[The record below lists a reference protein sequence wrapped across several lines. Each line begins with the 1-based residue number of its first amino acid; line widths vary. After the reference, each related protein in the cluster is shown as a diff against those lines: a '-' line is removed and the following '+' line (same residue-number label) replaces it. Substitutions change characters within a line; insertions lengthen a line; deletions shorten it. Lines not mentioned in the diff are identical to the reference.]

1 MLAMGCNKMAAN
13 ATNYD
18 LNKKWLRFPAALLL
32 FFALNFAIEHLV
44 TSPNRVLDEEAIRNS
59 DSETR
64 QQGRWAW
71 WLARGYLMRPRTAD
85 IAIFGS
91 SQIGAATFSSD
102 AFNLKKDLDCVTHRH
117 MSTLEHL
124 LEQQTGRHVETVNL
138 GMGGAMISDA
148 YMLSQALF
156 REGQSPSMA
165 IITVSPRDFID
176 NDLVA
181 PSATD
186 TFKFLA
192 PYVKLDGLEEAAY
205 PEIFSRFDWFLNQ
218 SIALKR
224 TQQSMQ
230 KSLINSLTALLP
242 PSSTS
247 DKLTISGAK
256 QQDKRVF
263 LQAISGSAG
272 EVKPGEWVVPAV
284 TPPDLW
290 MDNTKEYLHR
300 YKESHPP
307 VYKCEKQFF
316 TALLAN
322 LQAKRI
328 QVLVV
333 EMPSMEMNRKLLPD
347 SFWKEHK
354 AWLAETC
361 TKYGADVYD
370 ISDNNT
376 FIKAHYLDTVHLN
389 SRGGTL
395 VFMGIADQIT
405 KNPKLAALVKAP
417 TPNLRQHPTDPDDV
431 GASAAVGSWH

>member
-1 MLAMGCNKMAAN
+1 MAAD
-13 ATNYD
+13 AKNYET
-18 LNKKWLRFPAALLL
+18 KTKWMRFPAALLL
-32 FFALNFAIEHLV
+32 FFVLNFAVEHTV
-44 TSPNRVLDEEAIRNS
+44 ASPNRVLDEEAIRSS
-59 DSETR
+59 DSEAR
-64 QQGRWAW
+64 QQGRWGW

-91 SQIGAATFSSD
+91 SQIGAATFSAD
-102 AFNLKKDLDCVTHRH
+102 AFNLKKDLDCVLHRH
-117 MSTLEHL
+117 MSTLEQL
-124 LEQQTGRHVETVNL
+124 IEKETGHHVETVNL

-148 YMLSQALF
+148 YMLEKTLF
-156 REGQSPSMA
+156 KDGQSPS
-165 IITVSPRDFID
+165 IVILTVSPRDFID

-192 PYVKLDGLEEAAY
+192 PYVKLDGLEAAAY
-205 PEIFSRFDWFLNQ
+205 PETFSRFDWFLNQ
-218 SIALKR
+218 NIALKR
-224 TQQSMQ
+224 TQQAIQ
-230 KSLINSLTALLP
+230 KSLVQTLTAMLP
-242 PSSTS
+242 PSNNSE
-247 DKLTISGAK
+247 KLTISGAP
-256 QQDKRVF
+256 QQDKKKF

-272 EVKPGEWVVPAV
+272 EVKPGEWVVPSV

-290 MDNTKEYLHR
+290 MDNSREYIHR
-300 YKESHPP
+300 YKETHPP

-316 TALLAN
+316 TALLSD
-322 LQAKRI
+322 LSTKHI

-354 AWLAETC
+354 SWLAETC

-370 ISDNNT
+370 ISDNDV

-389 SRGGTL
+389 ARGGNM
-395 VFMGIADQIT
+395 VFMGIAQQIVR
-405 KNPKLAALVKAP
+405 NPKLAALVAAAP
-417 TPNLRQHPTDPDDV
+417 AHLQPQPKDPDDL